1 LSKVSASETIDHRKR
16 RESNDDAAISTTTTA
31 TTTEKTLTP
40 FKAQRV
46 LLIGKLRELVIN
58 GYNPLA
64 IQAELGIT
72 QRQYYRLREK
82 AFEHDCKLIEQW
94 DSDTLREDL
103 AIYKARR
110 QKILAFLMDKIE
122 DANAHDV
129 TRLKAAQLAAELSDA
144 IFQTSYE
151 GVFQVKKEARDDID
165 RWASRIPLRF
175 YLERNGIICHTLAQY
190 KEAQRQLDKEEEG
203 KNKTRDY
210 NLLANADS

>member
-40 FKAQRV
+40 FQAQRV
-46 LLIGKLRELVIN
+46 LLIDKLRELVIN
-58 GYNPLA
+58 GHNPLA
-64 IQAELGIT
+64 IQAELGIN
-72 QRQYYRLREK
+72 QRQYYRLRQK

-94 DSDTLREDL
+94 DSDALREDL
-103 AIYKARR
+103 AIYKARQ
-110 QKILAFLMDKIE
+110 QKILAFLMDKVE